1 MANPGET
8 RRTFDCD
15 PTLSDDQVLEF
26 CRTGFLLL
34 EGVVPNEFNK
44 MTLEYLSGVMPAN
57 PRFVPKGMTSTDL
70 ERIRASHEPS
80 TILLEDWFHENVV
93 LNPQLTGA
101 LRSLLG
107 KDLGLPVLVS
117 SHPVECPKSAQ
128 GWHHDADHVFGP
140 ETNFLEVFYF
150 PQDTPAELG
159 PTEFVPGSHIRPTTM
174 AEDAAGVL
182 AEGPAG
188 SFGIHSQSIL
198 HRRGKSTAKGLRHM
212 LKYNYWRTTPPVGDW
227 VREVAF
233 DSGSA
238 HYGGHGDA
246 RYVAHMFY
254 WLCGKGNQYRLMG
267 GQAWPWT
274 SPNQIGPSYGFGET
288 EGYLPN
294 WRKNNPDDYAR

>member
-1 MANPGET
+1 MNYDAT
-8 RRTFDCD
+8 QRTFDCD
-15 PTLSDDQVLEF
+15 PTLTDSQVLEF
-26 CRTGFLLL
+26 CRSGFLML
-34 EGVVPNEFNK
+34 EGVVAEGYNR
-44 MTLEYLSGVMPAN
+44 MTVEYLNGVLPAN
-57 PRFVPKGMTSTDL
+57 PSFVPEGLTATDL

-80 TILLEDWFHENVV
+80 TILLEDWYIENVL

-107 KDLGLPVLVS
+107 RDVGLPVLVS
-117 SHPVECPKSAQ
+117 SHPMECPSPAQ

-159 PTEFVPGSHIRPTTM
+159 PTEFVPGSHVRSTTVP
-174 AEDAAGVL
+174 DDTTGLLAA
-182 AEGPAG
+182 GPAG

-198 HRRGKSTAKGLRHM
+198 HRRAASSAKGMRHM
-212 LKYNYWRTTPPVGDW
+212 LKYCYWRTTPPVRDW
-227 VREVAF
+227 VQEEAF
-233 DSGSA
+233 DFQTA

-246 RYVAHMFY
+246 RFTAHMFY
-254 WLCGKGNQYRLMG
+254 WLCGKGEQYRLMG

-274 SPNQIGPSYGFGET
+274 SPNQIGPSYGFGESA
-288 EGYLPN
+288 GYLPN